1 MATPAK
7 IPPKG
12 PPKSDPRAPSTQQL
26 EERAAKKKA
35 MAGIAAR
42 GKKKTG
48 RGPSKAAVA
57 ATYAK
62 WHAPKV
68 AKAKAIADDARK
80 HLVPMPRTYDRPP
93 GKIIVPPP
101 NPERDA
107 AVGNIRT
114 TPSPLPQPGSS
125 APPSS
130 SSSSGAVSRDIGWR
144 DPTPSI
150 VPIGRR
156 DRPIDRLTP
165 PSSSSAPPSSSSLL
179 PRKSAPSNAPSSARG
194 MPKPPKSLKRAPG
207 QTNTRSHI

>member
-80 HLVPMPRTYDRPP
+80 HLVEMPRIYDRLP
-93 GKIIVPPP
+93 GKIITPPP
-101 NPERDA
+101 DNARDK
-107 AVGNIRT
+107 AVGDIRT
-114 TPSPLPQPGSS
+114 TPSPTPTAIGGDQGKVGFVS
-125 APPSS
+125 AKPL
-130 SSSSGAVSRDIGWR
+130 GM
-144 DPTPSI
+144 
-150 VPIGRR
+150 
-156 DRPIDRLTP
+156 
-165 PSSSSAPPSSSSLL
+165 
-179 PRKSAPSNAPSSARG
+179 KSAPNYARG
-194 MPKPPKSLKRAPG
+194 LPKPPKSLKRAPG

>member
-12 PPKSDPRAPSTQQL
+12 PPKSNPRAPSTQQL

-80 HLVPMPRTYDRPP
+80 HLVEMPRTNDLPI
-93 GKIIVPPP
+93 GKTIVPPP

-107 AVGNIRT
+107 AAGDIRT
-114 TPSPLPQPGSS
+114 TPSPTPTAIGGGQGKVGFVS
-125 APPSS
+125 AKPL
-130 SSSSGAVSRDIGWR
+130 G
-144 DPTPSI
+144 
-150 VPIGRR
+150 
-156 DRPIDRLTP
+156 
-165 PSSSSAPPSSSSLL
+165 
-179 PRKSAPSNAPSSARG
+179 RKSVPSNARG
-194 MPKPPKSLKRAPG
+194 LSKPPKPPKRAPG

>member
-1 MATPAK
+1 MVAAKPKPKPKVTPRDVETPA
-7 IPPKG
+7 
-12 PPKSDPRAPSTQQL
+12 SL
-26 EERAAKKKA
+26 EKEMRTPAKKKA

-48 RGPSKAAVA
+48 RAPSKATVA

-68 AKAKAIADDARK
+68 AKAKAAADEKRK
-80 HLVPMPRTYDRPP
+80 HVDMPMRNDLPIRKT
-93 GKIIVPPP
+93 IVPPP

-165 PSSSSAPPSSSSLL
+165 PSSSSY
-179 PRKSAPSNAPSSARG
+179 ARG
-194 MPKPPKSLKRAPG
+194 LPKPPKSLKRAPG